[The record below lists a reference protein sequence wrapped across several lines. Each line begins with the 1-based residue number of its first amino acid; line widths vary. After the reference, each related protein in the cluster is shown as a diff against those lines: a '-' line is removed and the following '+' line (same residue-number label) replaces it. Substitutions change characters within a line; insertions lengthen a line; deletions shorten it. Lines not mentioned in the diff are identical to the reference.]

1 MMEKRRVS
9 KTVITCFLTLLALAV
24 FNQAL
29 AQDIGLKK
37 KAIVGTFED
46 KSDHHWY
53 HGNDPGEGMADMLI
67 TALVKSGKFR
77 VYERMALDELLTE
90 KNLSLS
96 DLANP
101 GTEAAKKLE
110 IGDVLV
116 KATITEFG
124 YKEETLGGT
133 AKKVLGKSIG
143 GGVTTYTARVGVDL
157 RIVSVGTSEIL
168 LAEDVAE
175 TEDSKSLGVSTEDF
189 SFNDEKSFDEHVVG
203 KATRKVINRI
213 VELVSKQTDNMPWT
227 GVLIVADDLMFI
239 DAGTEI
245 GIKSGME
252 FDVKRQSKIVTHPK
266 TGKVLKIVYD
276 DIGRIKATEVEEG
289 VTTVVPV
296 SGSGFVNEDIVEFK
310 N

>member
-1 MMEKRRVS
+1 MEKRRVS